1 MEENKER
8 MCMGERQAEREE
20 KQGHILRKKK

>member
-8 MCMGERQAEREE
+8 MRERHRESE
-20 KQGHILRKKK
+20 